1 MPYFGAP
8 DQMGPRP
15 PVARQAVFVGRKRC
29 SVAYPGGGFACAV
42 VFMLAFIHLET
53 I

>member
-1 MPYFGAP
+1 MPYFGAA

-15 PVARQAVFVGRKRC
+15 PVARQADFVGRKRC
-29 SVAYPGGGFACAV
+29 SVAYASAGFARHV
-42 VFMLAFIHLET
+42 VFTLAFIHLET